1 MKFILWKEIL
11 QVIDQDQDFLGVTDT
26 CEYFE
31 ARTSDTRHLPALRA
45 LRSGE
50 PDTYYYSLSE
60 YSLHHISIHIR
71 QSVPTSLVFVGKA
84 FVIDTQQM
92 Q

>member
-31 ARTSDTRHLPALRA
+31 ARTSDTRHLPAL
-45 LRSGE
+45 
-50 PDTYYYSLSE
+50 
-60 YSLHHISIHIR
+60 
-71 QSVPTSLVFVGKA
+71 SLVEGNPNPHLTVHSTLHTRSLLSIIINNRFQSFQIFIV
-84 FVIDTQQM
+84 FLRILLQY
-92 Q
+92 